1 MKTKIDI
8 EKLVQW
14 AVREELPKGQS
25 ISASPWQIVM
35 QYAALGVRVDTSAG
49 QGDGL
54 GFLAGEPNADALIVA
69 DAIRALD
76 TSARFDHVED
86 ALALFGEFAGIALD
100 AARAIVRASFDP
112 RALVISCATMGSR
125 PKWKFEHPHPY
136 QMFAPSLGA
145 PRALVYGID
154 ANGDLVEVKR
164 NRGRRAARELF
175 DLSMS
180 PRSPLNWHDPSPLH
194 IGECRAEWVTWHH
207 ALAKL
212 ARDLAG
218 ALDAFDVLPPALPL
232 LPWAVGVVE
241 PRVLAGR
248 DLSFADVEAGLVPR
262 RPASDLP
269 PIESPIE
276 AETARSYSR
285 ASREKMRR
293 SAAI

>member
-14 AVREELPKGQS
+14 AMREELPKGQAV
-25 ISASPWQIVM
+25 SASPWQIVM
-35 QYAALGVRVDTSAG
+35 QYAALGVRVDTSG
-49 QGDGL
+49 HGDGL

-76 TSARFDHVED
+76 TEARFEHVED
-86 ALALFGEFAGIALD
+86 ALALFGEFESIAHD
-100 AARAIVRASFDP
+100 AARAITRSTFDP
-112 RALVISCATMGSR
+112 RALAISCATMGSR
-125 PKWKFEHPHPY
+125 PKWKFEQPHPY
-136 QMFAPSLGA
+136 QMFAPSITGT

-154 ANGDLVEVKR
+154 ANGDLVEIKR
-164 NRGRRAARELF
+164 NRGRKAARELF

-180 PRSPLNWHDPSPLH
+180 PRSPINWHDPSPLH

-212 ARDLAG
+212 ARDLVG
-218 ALDAFDVLPPALPL
+218 ALDAFDVQPLALPL
-232 LPWAVGVVE
+232 MPWAVTVAE
-241 PRVLAGR
+241 PRILVGRNLAR
-248 DLSFADVEAGLVPR
+248 ADVEFGLVPKR
-262 RPASDLP
+262 AASDLP

-276 AETARSYSR
+276 AETVASYNR